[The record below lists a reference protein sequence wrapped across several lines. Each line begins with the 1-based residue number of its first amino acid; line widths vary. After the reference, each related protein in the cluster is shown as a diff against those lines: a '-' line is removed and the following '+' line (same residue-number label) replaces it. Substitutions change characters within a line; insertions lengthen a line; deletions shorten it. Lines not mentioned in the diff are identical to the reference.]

1 MGNAII
7 SINIKGDIEYVKIIF
22 NNYDWHRIANNATD
36 LIVEAGVLMQ
46 LEGTVYDVAN
56 TIHAHPT
63 ISEIYMESG
72 FDAFE
77 QPIHK

>member
-1 MGNAII
+1 MSDEKYGEVLGVQI
-7 SINIKGDIEYVKIIF
+7 
-22 NNYDWHRIANNATD
+22 IANNATD
-36 LIVEAGVLMQ
+36 LIAEAGVLMQ
-46 LEGTVYDVAN
+46 LEGTMYDVAN

-63 ISEIYMESG
+63 ISKIYMESG

>member
-1 MGNAII
+1 MNRVKKHNQFWLCFLFCI
-7 SINIKGDIEYVKIIF
+7 SIVQI
-22 NNYDWHRIANNATD
+22 IANNATD
-36 LIVEAGVLMQ
+36 LIAEAGVLMQ

-72 FDAFE
+72 FDAFDK
-77 QPIHK
+77 PIHK